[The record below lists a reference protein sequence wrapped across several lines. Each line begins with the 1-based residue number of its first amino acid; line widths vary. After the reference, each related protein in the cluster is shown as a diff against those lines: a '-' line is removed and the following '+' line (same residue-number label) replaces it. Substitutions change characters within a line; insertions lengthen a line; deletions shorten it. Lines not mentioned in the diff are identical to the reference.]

1 MKKNE
6 EEKILPQ
13 EEKVSS
19 EQKDKPMRRIVIET
33 DGNSIHIAES
43 TIAGKLELT
52 AILQGLLNHI
62 NQQK

>member
-1 MKKNE
+1 MKNK

-19 EQKDKPMRRIVIET
+19 EQNDKPMRRIIIET
-33 DGNSIHIAES
+33 DGNSIHIVEAN
-43 TIAGKLELT
+43 TAGKLELM
-52 AILQGLLNHI
+52 AILQTLLNHI